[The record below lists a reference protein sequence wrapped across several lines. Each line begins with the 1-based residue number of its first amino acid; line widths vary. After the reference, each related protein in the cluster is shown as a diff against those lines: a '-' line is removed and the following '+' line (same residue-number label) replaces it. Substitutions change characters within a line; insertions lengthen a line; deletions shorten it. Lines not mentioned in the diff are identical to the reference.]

1 MPEDATEISA
11 DCREQVERLYE
22 AFNRRDPE
30 GIVAICDER
39 MEFFPIATAEAVGRM
54 DPYVGP
60 EGLREYLADAARI
73 WEELLITPSQVEQHE
88 NLLLVRGRVY
98 ARSRELGIR
107 DIPLAWIW
115 EVRGGHFVRGE
126 VYLDLENAFEQF
138 SAIAV

>member
-1 MPEDATEISA
+1 MSDEH
-11 DCREQVERLYE
+11 RQLVERLYE
-22 AFNRRDPE
+22 GFNRRDPE
-30 GIVAICDER
+30 AIVAVCDER
-39 MEFFPIATAEAVGRM
+39 MEFFPIATAEAVGRA

-73 WEELLITPSQVEQHE
+73 WEELLITPSQVEE
-88 NLLLVRGRVY
+88 REGRLLVRGRVY

-115 EVRGGHFVRGE
+115 RVREGRFVRGE
-126 VYLDLENAFEQF
+126 VYPDLENAFEQF